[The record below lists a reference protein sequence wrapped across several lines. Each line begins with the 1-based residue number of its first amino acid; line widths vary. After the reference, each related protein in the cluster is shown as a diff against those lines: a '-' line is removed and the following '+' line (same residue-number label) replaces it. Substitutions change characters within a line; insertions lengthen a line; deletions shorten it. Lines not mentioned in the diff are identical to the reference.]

1 MQYRLADRR
10 KEGPRLLYDEAIFC
24 IRGSACMGLVEALM
38 DRKSLISEDT
48 KECVRDSKAAK
59 RFREYVRENQSRIIV
74 LDHRQVIQRIDLGDL
89 CGRILIACAATPLS
103 GRVQLW

>member
-1 MQYRLADRR
+1 
-10 KEGPRLLYDEAIFC
+10 
-24 IRGSACMGLVEALM
+24 M

-48 KECVRDSKAAK
+48 ECVRDSKAAK

-89 CGRILIACAATPLS
+89 CGRILIACTATPLS
-103 GRVQLW
+103 DRVQLWYLDEAFSLSQRANRCRS